1 MTWCGEMLE
10 SLKQRVYEAN
20 LLLPKY
26 QLITLTWGNVSE
38 IDRDSGLVA
47 IKPSGVDYDHF
58 KPEDVVLVDLD
69 GKVIEGKLNPST
81 DTPTHI
87 ELYKAFPN
95 IGAIVHT
102 HSRWATIY
110 AQMRK
115 SIVPLGTT
123 HADYFHGTIPCIRP
137 LTDAEIQGE
146 YEKNTGRVIVQGHP
160 DPDGISA
167 VLVANHGP
175 FAWGKNAID
184 AVHNAVVL
192 EEVAFMAHHCGE
204 AEPVSDALM
213 DKHYL
218 RKHGKDAYYGQT

>member
-95 IGAIVHT
+95 IRCENPSYRSVRRTQIIFTA
-102 HSRWATIY
+102 
-110 AQMRK
+110 
-115 SIVPLGTT
+115 L
-123 HADYFHGTIPCIRP
+123 F
-137 LTDAEIQGE
+137 L
-146 YEKNTGRVIVQGHP
+146 
-160 DPDGISA
+160 
-167 VLVANHGP
+167 
-175 FAWGKNAID
+175 
-184 AVHNAVVL
+184 
-192 EEVAFMAHHCGE
+192 
-204 AEPVSDALM
+204 VSD
-213 DKHYL
+213 
-218 RKHGKDAYYGQT
+218 R